1 MNIERI
7 ESEPRRSQEYRD
19 CEADLE
25 QDNRNSEYYTALLN
39 AACHTIRSVP
49 PELLDN
55 PFISQV
61 LDTLS
66 AKALQAGND
75 KACDELDHCN
85 MEIMK

>member
-7 ESEPRRSQEYRD
+7 ESEPRRSQEYLD

-25 QDNRNSEYYTALLN
+25 RYYRNSEHYTALLN
-39 AACHTIRSVP
+39 AACHAIRSVP
-49 PELLDN
+49 PELMDN
-55 PFISQV
+55 LFISQV

-66 AKALQAGND
+66 AKAMAANND
-75 KACDELDHCN
+75 KACDELDACN